1 MIKLNQL
8 RTFLSK
14 ETRDEYNSNAED
26 KDVVFINPQY
36 IVALERIAV
45 GGDSVWPSCWTATR
59 ITTTKGTWSVEGGVN
74 RIEDIVSQA
83 NR

>member
-8 RTFLSK
+8 RSFLSI
-14 ETRDEYNSNAED
+14 EGRDEYNSNAD
-26 KDVVFINPQY
+26 NKDVVYINPQY
-36 IVALERIAV
+36 VVALERIVV
-45 GGDSVWPSCWTATR
+45 GSDSTWPSCWTATR
-59 ITTTKGTWSVEGGVN
+59 ITTTKGTWNVEGGLS